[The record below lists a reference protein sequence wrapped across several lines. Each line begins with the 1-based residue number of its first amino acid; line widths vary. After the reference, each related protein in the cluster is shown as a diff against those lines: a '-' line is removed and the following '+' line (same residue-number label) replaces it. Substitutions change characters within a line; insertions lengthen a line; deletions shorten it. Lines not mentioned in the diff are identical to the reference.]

1 MWKKKFYKRV
11 FDRLHSEQWINKKV
25 RKSSTDGNAGSRSR
39 GNSFANTASPKRRRR
54 EDDADN
60 NSDSDSGS
68 GGEEAFDDAYIQ
80 REMGDMVHRAAQ
92 WLTALDRSSSAGR
105 SSRGRGRG
113 GRGHSGRP
121 LPTSTSGSG
130 PGLPK
135 RARLS

>member
-1 MWKKKFYKRV
+1 MWKKKIYKRV
-11 FDRLHSEQWINKKV
+11 FDRLHSEQWNNKNV

-39 GNSFANTASPKRRRR
+39 DNSFANTASPKRRRR

-68 GGEEAFDDAYIQ
+68 GGEEVFDDAYVQ
-80 REMGDMVHRAAQ
+80 REMGDMIHRAAQ
-92 WLTALDRSSSAGR
+92 WLTALDGAGGR

-121 LPTSTSGSG
+121 LPTSTSGRGS
-130 PGLPK
+130 GLPK